1 MITQKTL
8 LITTVTTIT
17 IRSASSIA
25 SNNKSLANISN
36 KPNPSNHSEHSGLD
50 NFLKSN
56 EPLNMEEMEA
66 ACASIDKTSESKPL
80 EVKGIKRIRDADTSS
95 DSDVSAHID
104 KKIRL
109 EKDKVSTSNNGE
121 QDIAYVPNSSSNKT
135 SEWVANTTQV
145 TEAPENPIIPLD
157 YIQEPAGLG
166 PININSTQI
175 MINKHKELKDEAENT
190 IDDFQVTAELIEGCT
205 SEGIILRIREKINSF
220 FSEQI
225 DFDDTFDSDSEEN
238 HFADLGQDK
247 QTGVLEPNLPP
258 MSQDGSTESSVSKSM
273 SSMSNLPEATYPN
286 LNPVYTGI
294 VSTDAVDNPTAPV
307 VNTTVPV
314 VNPTAPVVNTT
325 GIPVNQEITSNPELT
340 VHHPAAPE
348 DDVLSINI
356 SSDVTDPHLGAGLVP
371 LDNGQLADQVTYSE
385 LWRQDQYDPSNYL
398 IHIQG
403 IDNMNFRR
411 AYEYVIDALN
421 NMDMLIIKHNAMTA
435 LERTLAEAG
444 VEVTNQSHD
453 ILLRGSE
460 LFEFISTFN

>member
-25 SNNKSLANISN
+25 SNNKSLASISN
-36 KPNPSNHSEHSGLD
+36 KPNPSNHSEHSRLENFLD
-50 NFLKSN
+50 NN
-56 EPLNMEEMEA
+56 QPLNLEDIGA
-66 ACASIDKTSESKPL
+66 ACDSIDKTSESKPL
-80 EVKGIKRIRDADTSS
+80 EVKGIKRIRDTDTSS

-109 EKDKVSTSNNGE
+109 EQDKVSTSNNGE

-135 SEWVANTTQV
+135 SEWVANTQV
-145 TEAPENPIIPLD
+145 TEAPENPVIPLD

-166 PININSTQI
+166 PINTNSIQI
-175 MINKHKELKDEAENT
+175 MVNKHKELKDEAEKT
-190 IDDFQVTAELIEGCT
+190 IDDFQVNAELIESCT
-205 SEGIILRIREKINSF
+205 LEGIILRIREKFNSL

-238 HFADLGQDK
+238 HFADLGHDK

-258 MSQDGSTESSVSKSM
+258 MSQDGSTETSVKSM

-286 LNPVYTGI
+286 INPVYTGI

-371 LDNGQLADQVTYSE
+371 LDSGQEANLVTYSE

-398 IHIQG
+398 VHIQG
-403 IDNMNFRR
+403 IDNMNLRR
-411 AYEYVIDALN
+411 AYEYVIDALDN
-421 NMDMLIIKHNAMTA
+421 LDMLIFKYNAMSAIETA
-435 LERTLAEAG
+435 LAEAG
-444 VEVTNQSHD
+444 IEITNESHD

-460 LFEFISTFN
+460 LFEFISVFN